1 MRFRIAHLSN
11 KMLFWHMATTHVVFS
26 LMTGLEFWH
35 KKTCTVWKVTKSADV
50 ISPVGLGKWSKYGSI
65 TSQMLLKRGMGKS
78 ANLKWLST
86 RIRYIAASYGKA
98 TISHRKFVS
107 LPRLGLT
114 AAVLS
119 SKCGKFI
126 KKELQL
132 ECT

>member
-1 MRFRIAHLSN
+1 
-11 KMLFWHMATTHVVFS
+11 
-26 LMTGLEFWH
+26 
-35 KKTCTVWKVTKSADV
+35 
-50 ISPVGLGKWSKYGSI
+50 
-65 TSQMLLKRGMGKS
+65 MLLKRGMGKS

-98 TISHRKFVS
+98 TISPRKFVY